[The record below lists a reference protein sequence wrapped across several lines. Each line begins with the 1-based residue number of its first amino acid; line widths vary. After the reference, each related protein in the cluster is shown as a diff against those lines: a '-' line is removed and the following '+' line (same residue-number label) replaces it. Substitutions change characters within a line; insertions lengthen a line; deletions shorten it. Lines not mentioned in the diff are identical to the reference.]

1 METGSEE
8 KEECPLQC
16 CCNQHV
22 FAPRKARPF
31 VRLATRLDENFQG
44 GYTPQQIRSAYDF
57 PANST
62 GLGQTIALIT
72 TGLQPNIESD
82 LSFFSSFFS
91 LPAAR
96 LTIRRIG
103 AVPEVL
109 DSDWALETTLDVEWA
124 HALAPEAD
132 LLLVYAASDRIGD
145 LMQAAD
151 LAAGLGADVISMSWG
166 EQERPGQSELER
178 VFRLYPS
185 TAFVGYAGDQ
195 SAVPFFPSTSGL
207 VLSAGGT
214 SLVLSDT
221 GERISEIAWYSGGGG
236 PSQFFSITPA
246 QTRMEGI
253 QEQTNGMRGTPDVSF
268 CADPDYGVAI
278 YHSIEISGS
287 AGWGKAGG
295 TSFAAPAWAA
305 VLAGIRQRGGTALP
319 QNLYQ
324 LAGGIRYLEPQ
335 PYFYDIIQVESRLYQ
350 ARKGWDLCTG
360 LGSPQ
365 VSQIQESLARTN
377 IQQ

>member
-1 METGSEE
+1 M
-8 KEECPLQC
+8 QC

-166 EQERPGQSELER
+166 EQEHPGQSELER

-185 TAFVGYAGDQ
+185 TAFVGSAGDQ

-221 GERISEIAWYSGGGG
+221 GERISEIAWYSGGCARRSPHYPAISLIRSPVSTKTDSSPCTEPTPEVEGKNG
-236 PSQFFSITPA
+236 TASDLQQSLQMLSMDIGEKEHVPSSIGRVLLLSPTWTPA
-246 QTRMEGI
+246 VRTRRQICRLHQMPKLV
-253 QEQTNGMRGTPDVSF
+253 RS
-268 CADPDYGVAI
+268 
-278 YHSIEISGS
+278 SID
-287 AGWGKAGG
+287 
-295 TSFAAPAWAA
+295 
-305 VLAGIRQRGGTALP
+305 Q
-319 QNLYQ
+319 
-324 LAGGIRYLEPQ
+324 
-335 PYFYDIIQVESRLYQ
+335 
-350 ARKGWDLCTG
+350 
-360 LGSPQ
+360 
-365 VSQIQESLARTN
+365 
-377 IQQ
+377 

>member
-1 METGSEE
+1 MFLHRER
-8 KEECPLQC
+8 QDR
-16 CCNQHV
+16 
-22 FAPRKARPF
+22 FD
-31 VRLATRLDENFQG
+31 RLATRLDENFQG

-185 TAFVGYAGDQ
+185 TAFVGSAGDQ
-195 SAVPFFPSTSGL
+195 SAVPFSLHFRVGSFRRRHQSGF
-207 VLSAGGT
+207 V
-214 SLVLSDT
+214 
-221 GERISEIAWYSGGGG
+221 
-236 PSQFFSITPA
+236 
-246 QTRMEGI
+246 
-253 QEQTNGMRGTPDVSF
+253 
-268 CADPDYGVAI
+268 
-278 YHSIEISGS
+278 
-287 AGWGKAGG
+287 
-295 TSFAAPAWAA
+295 
-305 VLAGIRQRGGTALP
+305 
-319 QNLYQ
+319 
-324 LAGGIRYLEPQ
+324 
-335 PYFYDIIQVESRLYQ
+335 
-350 ARKGWDLCTG
+350 
-360 LGSPQ
+360 
-365 VSQIQESLARTN
+365 
-377 IQQ
+377 

>member
-1 METGSEE
+1 MLSAKAFAGRFCRLFFWRFRLSGETGGKTMETGSEE
-8 KEECPLQC
+8 KEECPLQ

-57 PANST
+57 LANST

-124 HALAPEAD
+124 HALAPDAD

-151 LAAGLGADVISMSWG
+151 LAAGLGA
-166 EQERPGQSELER
+166 
-178 VFRLYPS
+178 
-185 TAFVGYAGDQ
+185 
-195 SAVPFFPSTSGL
+195 AVGL
-207 VLSAGGT
+207 VLAEVFLVAMGSY
-214 SLVLSDT
+214 SLGLCPSSMAASTMARMSRQT
-221 GERISEIAWYSGGGG
+221 G
-236 PSQFFSITPA
+236 QLL
-246 QTRMEGI
+246 M
-253 QEQTNGMRGTPDVSF
+253 
-268 CADPDYGVAI
+268 
-278 YHSIEISGS
+278 
-287 AGWGKAGG
+287 
-295 TSFAAPAWAA
+295 
-305 VLAGIRQRGGTALP
+305 QR
-319 QNLYQ
+319 
-324 LAGGIRYLEPQ
+324 PQ
-335 PYFYDIIQVESRLYQ
+335 PLQE
-350 ARKGWDLCTG
+350 KT
-360 LGSPQ
+360 PQ
-365 VSQIQESLARTN
+365 FSG
-377 IQQ
+377 

>member
-124 HALAPEAD
+124 HARAPEAD

-185 TAFVGYAGDQ
+185 TAFVGSAGDQ
-195 SAVPFFPSTSGL
+195 SAVPFFPPLQG
-207 VLSAGGT
+207 
-214 SLVLSDT
+214 
-221 GERISEIAWYSGGGG
+221 W
-236 PSQFFSITPA
+236 FFPQA
-246 QTRMEGI
+246 A
-253 QEQTNGMRGTPDVSF
+253 PVWF
-268 CADPDYGVAI
+268 CLI
-278 YHSIEISGS
+278 RESGS
-287 AGWGKAGG
+287 AK
-295 TSFAAPAWAA
+295 
-305 VLAGIRQRGGTALP
+305 
-319 QNLYQ
+319 
-324 LAGGIRYLEPQ
+324 
-335 PYFYDIIQVESRLYQ
+335 
-350 ARKGWDLCTG
+350 
-360 LGSPQ
+360 
-365 VSQIQESLARTN
+365 
-377 IQQ
+377 